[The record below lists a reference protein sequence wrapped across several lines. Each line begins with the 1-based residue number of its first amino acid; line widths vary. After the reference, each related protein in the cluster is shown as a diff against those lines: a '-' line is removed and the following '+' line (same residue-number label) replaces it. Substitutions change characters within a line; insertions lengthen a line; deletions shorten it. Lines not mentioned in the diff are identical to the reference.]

1 MFSPLYPTHPYSSW
15 QISWLSVLIT
25 IHRKNVCHW
34 RGIQVRCESALEDI
48 IKPVLSCWLHSPLIS
63 IIFYHILWAWWILSW
78 ILKSTIVGS
87 IHWLRYT
94 TPIWCSIALSPK
106 IDTIYIPKPRRS
118 RHLHCIQYAYWRD
131 TSRVFTTRS
140 VRHSESTHKECS
152 RQDQWDMYMRIL
164 RSSTPRN
171 KLY

>member
-1 MFSPLYPTHPYSSW
+1 MSSTEEASKW
-15 QISWLSVLIT
+15 DVKVLW
-25 IHRKNVCHW
+25 KK
-34 RGIQVRCESALEDI
+34 

-118 RHLHCIQYAYWRD
+118 RHMLCIQYAYWRD

-140 VRHSESTHKECS
+140 VRHSEWDILS
-152 RQDQWDMYMRIL
+152 RHIQSVHDKISETFWVDLYMYMRTL